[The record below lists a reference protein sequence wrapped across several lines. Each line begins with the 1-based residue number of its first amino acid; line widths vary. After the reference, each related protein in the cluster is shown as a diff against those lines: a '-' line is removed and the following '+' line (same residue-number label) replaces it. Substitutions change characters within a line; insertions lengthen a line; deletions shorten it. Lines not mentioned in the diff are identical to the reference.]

1 MIAMR
6 PMEIKTNT
14 MTQGEVLS
22 SFAPIFAFIQICE
35 DRQKR
40 KDEIMSINDVNIM
53 MPFVTKAQ
61 KAVDKISC
69 YALNNINS
77 KEKGKIEI
85 MNLIK
90 HNFVTLNNNNIS
102 FDTFKGYDAT
112 IDMLK
117 NSIISV
123 LYQINNTYEC
133 LLTLEEYLYTPISNV
148 EKNSSTDEKKSETTT
163 ALEQRIKELESEIE
177 TLRKENEE
185 LKEIKSMMD
194 TPLDDI
200 EADSKVGLTVILKL
214 MEKDGANF
222 EKSKNKT
229 IAMKALKMMTGRS
242 ESACK
247 QIFSVPLS
255 LAYHKRKINE
265 MNDYLNALG
274 METQL

>member
-90 HNFVTLNNNNIS
+90 HNFVLLNHHIS
-102 FDTFKGYDAT
+102 FDTFKGYDST
-112 IDMLK
+112 IDMLN

-123 LYQINNTYEC
+123 LYQINNTYDC
-133 LLTLEEYLYTPISNV
+133 LSTLEESLYTPVPNV
-148 EKNSSTDEKKSETTT
+148 EKNSTTDEKKSETTT

-229 IAMKALKMMTGRS
+229 TAMKALKMMTGRS

-274 METQL
+274 METRL

>member
-22 SFAPIFAFIQICE
+22 SFAPIFAFIQICD

-90 HNFVTLNNNNIS
+90 HNFVILNNQIS
-102 FDTFKGYDAT
+102 FDTFKGYDSN
-112 IDMLK
+112 IDMLN

-123 LYQINNTYEC
+123 LYQINNTYDC
-133 LLTLEEYLYTPISNV
+133 LSTLEESLYTPISNE

-229 IAMKALKMMTGRS
+229 TAMKALKMMTGRS

-274 METQL
+274 METRL